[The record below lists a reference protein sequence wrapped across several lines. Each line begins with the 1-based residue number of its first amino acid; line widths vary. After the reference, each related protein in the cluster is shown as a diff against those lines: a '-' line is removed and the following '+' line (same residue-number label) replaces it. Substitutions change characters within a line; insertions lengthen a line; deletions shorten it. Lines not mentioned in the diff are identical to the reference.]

1 MREKK
6 KKLFQKL
13 LPLQPPTTK
22 IKSPNPITIEEQMK
36 LKRAKE
42 ENSYS
47 KEYVEILFS
56 AIFCTEFFAI
66 ECIVEPGLVC
76 GAED

>member
-1 MREKK
+1 
-6 KKLFQKL
+6 
-13 LPLQPPTTK
+13 
-22 IKSPNPITIEEQMK
+22 MK

-76 GAED
+76 GAEDWRLNFKYFSVEMCIFEIQHIFIFLSWN